1 MQIRILTSRM
11 SSTELKTYYAKDR
24 KAWRK
29 WLEKNHAKTQCVWLI
44 YYKKSSGKTRL
55 EYSDAVEEALC
66 FGWIDSTLR
75 PIDDEKYM
83 QRFTPRKPKSGW
95 SGLNKKRI
103 QRMIEQGLMTSA
115 GLEKIEL
122 AKKNGSWESLDKI
135 YAPVDQLRIPDS
147 LEKAFSRNMKAKTN
161 FENFPV
167 FTRRQ
172 FLYWINSA
180 KRDET
185 KKARIKQAVLMCA
198 ANKKPSIK
206 GFKL

>member
-1 MQIRILTSRM
+1 MPFP
-11 SSTELKTYYAKDR
+11 ELKTYYAKDR

-29 WLEKNHAKTQCVWLI
+29 WLEKNYAKSPGVWLI
-44 YYKKSSGKTRL
+44 YYKKSSGKPRL
-55 EYSDAVEEALC
+55 EYNDAVEEALC
-66 FGWIDSTLR
+66 FGWIDSTVR
-75 PIDDEKYM
+75 PIDNEKYM

-95 SGLNKKRI
+95 SGLNKQRI
-103 QRMIEQGLMTSA
+103 EKMIDQDLMTAA
-115 GLEKIEL
+115 GLEKIEI

-135 YAPVDQLRIPDS
+135 YAPIEQLQIPAD
-147 LEKAFSRNMKAKTN
+147 LEKAFSKHKTAKTN
-161 FENFPV
+161 FHNFPI

-172 FLYWINSA
+172 FLYWLNAA

-185 KKARIKQAVLMCA
+185 RKARIKHAVLMCA